1 MKVADSARSW
11 RGITQQGWCSSYHS
25 LRWRHRCAGQSGCLR
40 SYRAGEAVRV
50 QTPVYTHWVIA
61 GQLLCTTFNGGHM
74 VARAFVSIF
83 CMTRVVQRTMPTRS
97 AKPQPYRHQTGEM
110 GEALQ
115 VDYTHAENPY

>member
-1 MKVADSARSW
+1 MKVANSARSW
-11 RGITQQGWCSSYHS
+11 RRITQQGWCSSYHS
-25 LRWRHRCAGQSGCLR
+25 LRWRHRCDGQGGCLR

-50 QTPVYTHWVIA
+50 RTSVYIQPGIA
-61 GQLLCTTFNGGHM
+61 SQLWCTTFNGGYT

-83 CMTRVVQRTMPTRS
+83 CVPRVVQRSMPTRR